1 MKKRGV
7 LSLFLTLIVITA
19 ACINPSQS
27 QMSTNPPEET
37 MVIHFINVGLGDSE
51 LIQFPSGKTMLIDA
65 GESAKGPIVADYLK
79 KQGIGRLDLVVASN
93 PSNTNIGGMGTILRE
108 FPVEEYIDNGD
119 ASNPEPYYTDLHEF
133 IEQENIPYRIV
144 RNGDTISPD
153 PHVSVTVLNPPST
166 LFNSFD
172 KNSIVLKIVYNN
184 SSALFMGDISDKDEM
199 RIADLAGFTD
209 ILKVGYWGNS
219 LTCSQE
225 FLNKVQPE
233 ISVLEV
239 LETPSY
245 FLPSKETIARLEQ
258 SGSVVYRTDLNGT
271 IKVVTDGNT
280 HTVTTER

>member
-1 MKKRGV
+1 
-7 LSLFLTLIVITA
+7 
-19 ACINPSQS
+19 
-27 QMSTNPPEET
+27 
-37 MVIHFINVGLGDSE
+37 MVIHFINVGLGNSE

-65 GESAKGPIVADYLK
+65 GESAKGPIVTEYLK

-108 FPVEEYIDNGD
+108 FPVGMYIDNGD
-119 ASNPEPYYTDLHEF
+119 TSNPEPYYTDLHVY
-133 IEQENIPYRIV
+133 IEQEKIPYRIV
-144 RNGDTISPD
+144 RYGDSISPD
-153 PHVSVTVLNPPST
+153 PQVTVTVLNPPST

-172 KNSIVLKIVYNN
+172 KNSIVLKVVYKN

-199 RIADLAGFTD
+199 RIADMTGFTD
-209 ILKVGYWGNS
+209 ILKVGYWGNA

-225 FLNKVQPE
+225 FLDKVQPE

-245 FLPSKETIARLEQ
+245 FLPSKETIARLEK
-258 SGSVVYRTDLNGT
+258 SGSAVYRTDRNGT

-280 HTVTTER
+280 YTVTTDR